1 MPRISLKFINKMIY
15 IFLSISIKEK
25 KQLSF
30 HTILE
35 KKDEISKNE
44 TIAIPKNSTKYRYNK
59 IRNIII

>member
-1 MPRISLKFINKMIY
+1 MIY

-35 KKDEISKNE
+35 KKDEIPKNK